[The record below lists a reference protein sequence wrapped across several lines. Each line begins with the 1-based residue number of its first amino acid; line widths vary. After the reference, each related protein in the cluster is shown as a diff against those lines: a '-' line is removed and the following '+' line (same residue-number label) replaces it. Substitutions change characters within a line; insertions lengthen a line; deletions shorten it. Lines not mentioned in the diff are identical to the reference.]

1 MAASQFKNRRHFLF
15 DLPDVFIWLS
25 GFGGFEF

>member
-1 MAASQFKNRRHFLF
+1 MAASQFKNHRSFLF
-15 DLPDVFIWLS
+15 DLSDVFIWLS